1 MSVDVGK
8 GLHVGIMLDYLMWV
22 AYAKLVAHARRSS
35 QTRRGDA
42 WLCVLLRF

>member
-35 QTRRGDA
+35 QTRNTHA
-42 WLCVLLRF
+42 NLSVLLRS